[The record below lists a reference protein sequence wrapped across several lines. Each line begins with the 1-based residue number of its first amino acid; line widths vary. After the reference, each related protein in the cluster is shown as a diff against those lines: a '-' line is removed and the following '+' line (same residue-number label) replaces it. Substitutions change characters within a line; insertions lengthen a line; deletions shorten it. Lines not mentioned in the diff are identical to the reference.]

1 MLDSQGQKHSS
12 ACVAH
17 QTQSIGLLKRV
28 LLHVVCKRYCR
39 LAEVVAN
46 KLRLEEE
53 EDYRR
58 QGQQLEEE
66 VSESAR
72 AMRDISAF
80 QLVTQADGDQAQV

>member
-1 MLDSQGQKHSS
+1 LSKSLVNG
-12 ACVAH
+12 V
-17 QTQSIGLLKRV
+17 
-28 LLHVVCKRYCR
+28 CR
-39 LAEVVAN
+39 LADIVAN

-66 VSESAR
+66 VSESAK

-80 QLVTQADGDQAQV
+80 QLMTQSDGEQAQV

>member
-1 MLDSQGQKHSS
+1 MSLVNG
-12 ACVAH
+12 V
-17 QTQSIGLLKRV
+17 
-28 LLHVVCKRYCR
+28 CR
-39 LAEVVAN
+39 LAEIVGN

-66 VSESAR
+66 VSESAK

-80 QLVTQADGDQAQV
+80 QLMTQADGHQAQVQPLPSKNTNLSHYRMSNPKLHD